1 MPGVMIIEALAQVS
15 GILLL
20 NKPENLG
27 KYAYFVAM
35 DNVRF
40 RRTVLPGD
48 SLLLESEV
56 LKLRSKTGQ
65 MRTRALVEGK
75 VVAEADLMFAL
86 LDGDEKL

>member
-1 MPGVMIIEALAQVS
+1 MATTAPG
-15 GILLL
+15 
-20 NKPENLG
+20 
-27 KYAYFVAM
+27 
-35 DNVRF
+35 F

-48 SLLLESEV
+48 TLYLETEV

-65 MRTRALVEGK
+65 MRCRALVEGR